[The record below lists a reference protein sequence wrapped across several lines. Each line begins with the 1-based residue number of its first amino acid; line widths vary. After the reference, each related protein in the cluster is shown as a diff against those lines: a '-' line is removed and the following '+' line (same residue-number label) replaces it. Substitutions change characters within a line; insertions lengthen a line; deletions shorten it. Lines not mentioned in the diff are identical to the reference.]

1 MVINKIKGPKAF
13 KDFGYKV
20 IRLKYFILVVS
31 AMLLEIIVLVV
42 YIITNER
49 IVYFNLFTG
58 GILYGATS
66 IVVVVLAVGCIALV
80 LTDKSR
86 SKKRITQFNDFR
98 SNYYKLFNMYS
109 GDIKSLVRKF
119 DEEKFN
125 FEEKVNY
132 AIDIAEQ
139 YNNYLKKFSEIKAP
153 GFLKDA
159 FNYEKEHLTKEK
171 LFFTK
176 FSLLSEPAELE
187 EISSES
193 NLAYENFKREL
204 NSIERK
210 LKLII

>member
-1 MVINKIKGPKAF
+1 MVINKIKGLKAF

-20 IRLKYFILVVS
+20 IRIKYFILIVS

-42 YIITNER
+42 YIINNER
-49 IVYFNLFTG
+49 IVYLNLFTG
-58 GILYGATS
+58 GVLYGATS
-66 IVVVVLAVGCIALV
+66 IIVVVLAIGCIVILM
-80 LTDKSR
+80 TDKSR

-98 SNYYKLFNMYS
+98 SNYYKLFNMFS

-125 FEEKVNY
+125 FEEKINY
-132 AIDIAEQ
+132 AIDIAEK

-153 GFLKDA
+153 DFLKDA

>member
-1 MVINKIKGPKAF
+1 MSINKIKGPTPF

-20 IRLKYFILVVS
+20 IRLKYFILIVS
-31 AMLLEIIVLVV
+31 AMILEIIVLVA
-42 YIITNER
+42 YIINNER
-49 IVYFNLFTG
+49 IVYFSLFTG
-58 GILYGATS
+58 GVLFGATS
-66 IVVVVLAVGCIALV
+66 VIVVVLAVGCIALV

-98 SNYYKLFNMYS
+98 SNYYKLFNRYS
-109 GDIKSLVRKF
+109 GEIRSLVRKF

-132 AIDIAEQ
+132 AIDIAEK
-139 YNNYLKKFSEIKAP
+139 YNDYLKKFSQIKTAD
-153 GFLKDA
+153 FLRDA

-193 NLAYENFKREL
+193 NMAYENFKREL
-204 NSIERK
+204 NSLERK